1 MMKVSSRVSACL
13 EILGAGIGW
22 GCSGLFTRP
31 LLNAGMG
38 IGTVAAVRNTGC
50 MLLLLMIFSL
60 KDRSV
65 FRIRLRHLP
74 IFFGTG
80 VMSILVVTILYYR
93 CQALCSLAV
102 SAILLYTAPA
112 IVVLL
117 SAVIFREKITKIKL
131 MALALALLGC
141 SFVTGIWSGNLNITS
156 QGLVTG
162 LCAGFFYALY
172 SIFSRFALA
181 AHDSTLTIVVWSFLF
196 SGSFSLFFMDL
207 PILLTTLPQPKIL
220 LSSACLICI
229 STLLPY
235 LLYTKGLESVESGKA
250 AILTSIE
257 PVAAAFVGIL
267 AYGESLTLSVCMGLG
282 CILLCI
288 LILQGD
294 SDPADCKDTHRRNG
308 SCS

>member
-1 MMKVSSRVSACL
+1 
-13 EILGAGIGW
+13 
-22 GCSGLFTRP
+22 
-31 LLNAGMG
+31 
-38 IGTVAAVRNTGC
+38 
-50 MLLLLMIFSL
+50 
-60 KDRSV
+60 
-65 FRIRLRHLP
+65 
-74 IFFGTG
+74 
-80 VMSILVVTILYYR
+80 
-93 CQALCSLAV
+93 
-102 SAILLYTAPA
+102 
-112 IVVLL
+112 
-117 SAVIFREKITKIKL
+117 
-131 MALALALLGC
+131 
-141 SFVTGIWSGNLNITS
+141 
-156 QGLVTG
+156 
-162 LCAGFFYALY
+162 
-172 SIFSRFALA
+172 
-181 AHDSTLTIVVWSFLF
+181 VWSFLF

-220 LSSACLICI
+220 LSSACLIWI

>member
-1 MMKVSSRVSACL
+1 MIMKKVSSRASACL
-13 EILGAGIGW
+13 KILGAGIGW

-31 LLNAGMG
+31 LLRAGIGLSNVAVIRNAG
-38 IGTVAAVRNTGC
+38 C
-50 MLLLLMIFSL
+50 LLLLLVIFAL

-80 VMSILVVTILYYR
+80 VMSILLVTFAYYR

-117 SAVIFREKITKIKL
+117 SAVIFREKITKTKL
-131 MALALALLGC
+131 LALVLALLGC
-141 SFVTGIWSGNLNITS
+141 SFVTGIWSGGLNGTP
-156 QGLVTG
+156 QGFILG

-172 SIFSRFALA
+172 SIFSRFALMA
-181 AHDSTLTIVVWSFLF
+181 RYPTLTVVVWSFIF
-196 SGSFSLFFMDL
+196 AGGSSLFFMDL
-207 PILLTTLPQPKIL
+207 PVLLEALPQPRLL
-220 LSSACLICI
+220 LSSAGLVLV

-235 LLYTKGLESVESGKA
+235 LLYTRGLESVENGKA

-257 PVAAAFVGIL
+257 PVTAAFAGIL
-267 AYGESLTLSVCMGLG
+267 AYGEPLTPSVFMGLG

-294 SDPADCKDTHRRNG
+294 SDPADCKDTHR
-308 SCS
+308 